1 VNNRVEL
8 DALPGEIYYFRAR
21 AHPGKMFAR
30 FELFRVTKE
39 EAKQDAS
46 KSELHYVKPGD
57 IKSDRV
63 IKDAPFP

>member
-1 VNNRVEL
+1 
-8 DALPGEIYYFRAR
+8 
-21 AHPGKMFAR
+21 MFAR